1 MTVGFPGTG
10 IGGLFYIVASLL
22 APIRILLLRRRGTRG
37 NRAGSARVLLLG
49 LGVVFG
55 IYATGWLLGLVLG
68 PVISSAAVVGTRNIS
83 RPEIENVVR
92 WAALLASLFML
103 AAVLLAVQVA
113 RIIVRKT

>member
-10 IGGLFYIVASLL
+10 IGGLFYIVAALL
-22 APIRILLLRRRGTRG
+22 VPIRSLLLRRREALGKRG
-37 NRAGSARVLLLG
+37 AIARLFLLG
-49 LGVVFG
+49 LGVAFG
-55 IYATGWLLGLVLG
+55 IYATGWLLGFVLG
-68 PVISSAAVVGTRNIS
+68 PVAGSAAVVGTSNIS

-113 RIIVRKT
+113 RIIVRKK